1 MTMTMENLSNI
12 RTHSRKGIASFV
24 IGVTSVISFLALIGA
39 ATVMTKTGKITP
51 ELNMIIG
58 LGMLS
63 ACFVDVI
70 GIALG
75 FFGAVDRASKKTYP
89 VLGLALNVGILLLFG
104 ALVVIGL
111 SMKSH

>member
-1 MTMTMENLSNI
+1 MTMTLENPAII
-12 RTHSRKGIASFV
+12 RTHSRIGIASFV
-24 IGVTSVISFLALIGA
+24 IGVTSVISLLALIGTA
-39 ATVMTKTGKITP
+39 AVMTQTGKLTP
-51 ELNMIIG
+51 PLQLIIG
-58 LGMLS
+58 LGMFA
-63 ACFVDVI
+63 ACFVGLI

-89 VLGLALNVGILLLFG
+89 VLGLVLNVGILLLFG